1 VPTASP
7 KVILVDNHTLFRTSL
22 SRLLRERRIAVVGEA
37 MLGAEALN
45 LAAEAQPDVAVV
57 DLDLPGM
64 SGIEVTHRLAASVPR
79 VRVLVL
85 TVIAEESA
93 VVDALMAGAR
103 SYLLKEA
110 SIDQVV
116 EAIYATARGD
126 SMISPRIAAPL
137 VGRLRHVPE
146 TESPLES
153 AQLTSREREVLELV
167 ARGLDNAEIA
177 EALQLSQ
184 HTVKNH
190 VSSILGK
197 LQVENR
203 IQAAV
208 RAARGGLI

>member
-1 VPTASP
+1 M
-7 KVILVDNHTLFRTSL
+7 ILADNHTLFRTSL
-22 SRLLRERRIAVVGEA
+22 ARLLRERHVAVVGEA
-37 MLGAEALN
+37 TLGAEAIK
-45 LAAEAQPDVAVV
+45 LAVEVQPDVAVI
-57 DLDLPGM
+57 DLDIPGM
-64 SGIEVTHRLAASVPR
+64 SGIEVTHRLAATVPR

-85 TVIAEESA
+85 TVIAEEST

-116 EAIYATARGD
+116 EAIHATARGD

-137 VGRLRHVPE
+137 VGRLRHASGSE
-146 TESPLES
+146 APLES
-153 AQLTSREREVLELV
+153 AQLTPREQEVLELV

-177 EALQLSQ
+177 ESLKLSQ

-197 LQVENR
+197 LGVENR

-208 RAARGGLI
+208 RAARSGLI

>member
-1 VPTASP
+1 MPAASP

-22 SRLLRERRIAVVGEA
+22 SGLLRQRHIAVVGEA

-45 LAAEAQPDVAVV
+45 LAAEVQPDVAVV

-116 EAIYATARGD
+116 EAIHATARGD

-137 VGRLRHVPE
+137 VGRLRDVPE
-146 TESPLES
+146 TGSPLES
-153 AQLTSREREVLELV
+153 AHLTSREQEVLGLV

-177 EALQLSQ
+177 ESLQLSQ